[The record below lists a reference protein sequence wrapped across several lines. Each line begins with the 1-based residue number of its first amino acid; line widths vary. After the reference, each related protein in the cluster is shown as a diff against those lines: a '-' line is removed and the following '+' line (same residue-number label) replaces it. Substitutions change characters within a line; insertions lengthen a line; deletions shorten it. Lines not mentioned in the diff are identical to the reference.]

1 MLKGEKQIL
10 VTCHP
15 HLKGKNI
22 SRDTTSRV
30 DVHYGKYLPSQSG
43 NFKEEPVVTSVLPR
57 ARSKPSKE
65 PKRVL
70 DSVCVSRLHEDKGI
84 CHH

>member
-1 MLKGEKQIL
+1 MCAAHSSTTAVLKGEKQIL
-10 VTCHP
+10 VTRHP

-43 NFKEEPVVTSVLPR
+43 NFKEEPVVT
-57 ARSKPSKE
+57 
-65 PKRVL
+65 RVFY
-70 DSVCVSRLHEDKGI
+70 
-84 CHH
+84 